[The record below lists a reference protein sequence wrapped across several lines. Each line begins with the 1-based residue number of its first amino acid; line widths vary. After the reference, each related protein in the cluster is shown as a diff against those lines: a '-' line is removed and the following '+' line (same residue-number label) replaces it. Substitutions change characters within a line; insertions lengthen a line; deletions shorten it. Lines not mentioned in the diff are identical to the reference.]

1 MRCPNCGQRLAD
13 EARKCPVCGTVIDE
27 VVRINIPEKQ
37 AEETKISYAGEDVSG
52 QSSGTEEH
60 HSFETENINAKQC
73 FPAMPMKWY
82 KFLIY
87 FSLILTGLSNMY
99 TGVQAV
105 MGMQYGTK
113 EQSAQVYAVYPGLH
127 ILDIVYGVLLIILG
141 VFVFIVR
148 QQLAGYRAKGPK
160 YLLIMY
166 IASLVL
172 EVFYIGAGSLLSG
185 VNLLTS
191 SGCIYLVYTKSALLP
206 EIASKFSSAVTIDIV
221 SSIRMSELTVSV
233 LNKSTIA

>member
-148 QQLAGYRAKGPK
+148 QQL
-160 YLLIMY
+160 IMY

-191 SGCIYLVYTKSALLP
+191 S
-206 EIASKFSSAVTIDIV
+206 E
-221 SSIRMSELTVSV
+221 SSIMLISSILVS
-233 LNKSTIA
+233 LFMIGANKVYFDKRAHLFTR

>member
-27 VVRINIPEKQ
+27 TVRMNISEERADEADSSAAVDTVPKRPSE
-37 AEETKISYAGEDVSG
+37 AEGYHGSEAD
-52 QSSGTEEH
+52 H
-60 HSFETENINAKQC
+60 INAKQH

-166 IASLVL
+166 IASLIL
-172 EVFYIGAGSLLSG
+172 EIFYIGAGSLLSG
-185 VNLLTS
+185 VNLLKAS
-191 SGCIYLVYTKSALLP
+191 ESGIML
-206 EIASKFSSAVTIDIV
+206 I
-221 SSIRMSELTVSV
+221 SSILVS
-233 LNKSTIA
+233 LFMIGANKVYFDKRAHLFTK

>member
-27 VVRINIPEKQ
+27 IVRMNIPEKQ

-60 HSFETENINAKQC
+60 HSFETENINAKQY

-148 QQLAGYRAKGPK
+148 QQLAGYKAKGPK

-185 VNLLTS
+185 VNLMTS
-191 SGCIYLVYTKSALLP
+191 SESGIML
-206 EIASKFSSAVTIDIV
+206 I
-221 SSIRMSELTVSV
+221 SSILVS
-233 LNKSTIA
+233 LFMIGANKVYFDKRAHLFTR

>member
-27 VVRINIPEKQ
+27 AVRMNIPEKQ
-37 AEETKISYAGEDVSG
+37 AEETNISYAGDAVSG
-52 QSSGTEEH
+52 QSSEEEH
-60 HSFETENINAKQC
+60 HGFEAENINAAQH

-172 EVFYIGAGSLLSG
+172 EIFYIGVGSLLSG

-191 SGCIYLVYTKSALLP
+191 SESGIML
-206 EIASKFSSAVTIDIV
+206 I
-221 SSIRMSELTVSV
+221 SSILVS
-233 LNKSTIA
+233 LFMIGANKVYFDKRAHLFTR

>member
-27 VVRINIPEKQ
+27 AVRMNIQEESS
-37 AEETKISYAGEDVSG
+37 EETKICADGDVISG
-52 QSSGTEEH
+52 KSSEMEEYH
-60 HSFETENINAKQC
+60 DFETKNINAAQH

-127 ILDIVYGVLLIILG
+127 ILDIVYGILLIILG
-141 VFVFIVR
+141 IFVFIVR

-172 EVFYIGAGSLLSG
+172 EVFYIGVGSLLSG

-191 SGCIYLVYTKSALLP
+191 SESGIML
-206 EIASKFSSAVTIDIV
+206 I
-221 SSIRMSELTVSV
+221 SSILVS
-233 LNKSTIA
+233 LFMIGANKVYFDKRAHLFTR

>member
-27 VVRINIPEKQ
+27 AVRMNISEEQAKEKD
-37 AEETKISYAGEDVSG
+37 ISAAGDAVHG
-52 QSSGTEEH
+52 QSSGAEEYH
-60 HSFETENINAKQC
+60 GSETETMDAKQH

-166 IASLVL
+166 IASLIL
-172 EVFYIGAGSLLSG
+172 EIFYIGAGSLLSG

-191 SGCIYLVYTKSALLP
+191 ESGVMLISSLLVSLFMIGA
-206 EIASKFSSAVTIDIV
+206 
-221 SSIRMSELTVSV
+221 
-233 LNKSTIA
+233 NKVYFDKRAHLFTR

>member
-27 VVRINIPEKQ
+27 IVRINIPEKQ

-52 QSSGTEEH
+52 QSSETEEH
-60 HSFETENINAKQC
+60 HSFETENIKAKQC

-127 ILDIVYGVLLIILG
+127 SAADY
-141 VFVFIVR
+141 FRCF
-148 QQLAGYRAKGPK
+148 
-160 YLLIMY
+160 
-166 IASLVL
+166 
-172 EVFYIGAGSLLSG
+172 
-185 VNLLTS
+185 
-191 SGCIYLVYTKSALLP
+191 CIYCPTAAGGIQGKGTEVSADYVHC
-206 EIASKFSSAVTIDIV
+206 ITCA
-221 SSIRMSELTVSV
+221 
-233 LNKSTIA
+233 

>member
-1 MRCPNCGQRLAD
+1 MIWGMRMRCPNCGQRLAD

-113 EQSAQVYAVYPGLH
+113 EQSAQVYAVSSGAAH
-127 ILDIVYGVLLIILG
+127 IRYCLWCAADYFRCFCI
-141 VFVFIVR
+141 FVR
-148 QQLAGYRAKGPK
+148 QQLADTGQR
-160 YLLIMY
+160 
-166 IASLVL
+166 
-172 EVFYIGAGSLLSG
+172 
-185 VNLLTS
+185 
-191 SGCIYLVYTKSALLP
+191 
-206 EIASKFSSAVTIDIV
+206 DR
-221 SSIRMSELTVSV
+221 SIC
-233 LNKSTIA
+233 

>member
-27 VVRINIPEKQ
+27 AVRMNIPEKQ
-37 AEETKISYAGEDVSG
+37 AEETNISYAGDAASG
-52 QSSGTEEH
+52 QSSEEEH
-60 HSFETENINAKQC
+60 HGFEAENINAAQH

-172 EVFYIGAGSLLSG
+172 EVFYIGVGSLLSG

-191 SGCIYLVYTKSALLP
+191 SESGIML
-206 EIASKFSSAVTIDIV
+206 I
-221 SSIRMSELTVSV
+221 SSILVS
-233 LNKSTIA
+233 LFMIGANKVYFDKRAHLFTR

>member
-1 MRCPNCGQRLAD
+1 
-13 EARKCPVCGTVIDE
+13 
-27 VVRINIPEKQ
+27 
-37 AEETKISYAGEDVSG
+37 
-52 QSSGTEEH
+52 
-60 HSFETENINAKQC
+60 
-73 FPAMPMKWY
+73 
-82 KFLIY
+82 
-87 FSLILTGLSNMY
+87 MY

-191 SGCIYLVYTKSALLP
+191 S
-206 EIASKFSSAVTIDIV
+206 E
-221 SSIRMSELTVSV
+221 SSIMLISSILVS
-233 LNKSTIA
+233 LFMIGANKVYFDKRAHLFTR

>member
-27 VVRINIPEKQ
+27 IVRINIPEKQ

-52 QSSGTEEH
+52 QSSETEEH
-60 HSFETENINAKQC
+60 HSFETENIKAKQC

-127 ILDIVYGVLLIILG
+127 ILDIVYGVLLIILC
-141 VFVFIVR
+141 VFVFYCPTA
-148 QQLAGYRAKGPK
+148 AGGIQGKGT
-160 YLLIMY
+160 
-166 IASLVL
+166 
-172 EVFYIGAGSLLSG
+172 EVPADY
-185 VNLLTS
+185 VH
-191 SGCIYLVYTKSALLP
+191 CITCA
-206 EIASKFSSAVTIDIV
+206 
-221 SSIRMSELTVSV
+221 
-233 LNKSTIA
+233 